1 MWVGC
6 QIYRVWKVQV
16 LRAFEP
22 IDILV
27 SYRKGESVFGN
38 TSINEECVLN
48 RMIILSRNKR
58 VLNDGKIKHFEI
70 YAKLS
75 KCTKLN
81 CSLMFTLVQTH
92 RVQKVEWKII
102 STLVSFVL
110 CNALCAT
117 FCPYTAV

>member
-1 MWVGC
+1 M
-6 QIYRVWKVQV
+6 
-16 LRAFEP
+16 RAFEP

-58 VLNDGKIKHFEI
+58 VLNDGEIKHFEI

-81 CSLMFTLVQTH
+81 CSLIFTLSNFRD
-92 RVQKVEWKII
+92 RVQKVQ
-102 STLVSFVL
+102 
-110 CNALCAT
+110 
-117 FCPYTAV
+117 